1 MIKKVFL
8 ALTGILIICDLI
20 FIGGSFTS
28 KTTPTTSQNSVNPL
42 YSSNNNGVSPT
53 DVRTIVENKANG
65 GIVTSLTFNQE
76 KKEYNAQ
83 VDTLN
88 DTYSAVVNATNGDII
103 SFKNDNKKPNVNLD
117 ITPTSSTTN
126 GANFIPASKAIEILN
141 KEIPNGTIN
150 ELTYNIVGIT
160 PQYDSTV
167 TKDNT
172 KYYVDINATTG
183 AVISKY
189 SEPLNTAKS

>member
-8 ALTGILIICDLI
+8 ALTGILIVCDLI
-20 FIGGSFTS
+20 FIGVSFTS
-28 KTTPTTSQNSVNPL
+28 KSTPAANSNSVNPL
-42 YSSNNNGVSPT
+42 YSSNNDGVSPT
-53 DVRTIVENKANG
+53 DVRTIVENKAKG
-65 GIVTSLTFNQE
+65 GIVTSLTFDQE
-76 KKEYNAQ
+76 KKQYDVK

-103 SFKNDNKKPNVNLD
+103 SFKNDDKKPNVDLD

-126 GANFIPASKAIEILN
+126 GANFIPASKAVEILK
-141 KEIPNGTIN
+141 KEVPDGTIN

-160 PQYDSTV
+160 PQYDSTI

-183 AVISKY
+183 SVISKY
-189 SEPLNTAKS
+189 SEPLSKENS

>member
-8 ALTGILIICDLI
+8 ALTGILIVCDLI
-20 FIGGSFTS
+20 FIGVSFTS
-28 KTTPTTSQNSVNPL
+28 KSTPAASSNSVNPL
-42 YSSNNNGVSPT
+42 YSSNNDGVSPT
-53 DVRTIVENKANG
+53 DVRTIVENKAKG
-65 GIVTSLTFNQE
+65 GIVTSLTFDQE
-76 KKEYNAQ
+76 KKQYDVK

-103 SFKNDNKKPNVNLD
+103 SFKNDDKKPNVDLD

-126 GANFIPASKAIEILN
+126 GANFIPASKAVEILN
-141 KEIPNGTIN
+141 KEVPDGTIN

-160 PQYDSTV
+160 PQYDSTI

-183 AVISKY
+183 SVISKY
-189 SEPLNTAKS
+189 SEPLSKENS

>member
-8 ALTGILIICDLI
+8 ALTGILIVCDLI
-20 FIGGSFTS
+20 FIGVSFTS
-28 KTTPTTSQNSVNPL
+28 KSTPTTSSNSVNPL
-42 YSSNNNGVSPT
+42 YSSNNDGVSPT
-53 DVRTIVENKANG
+53 DVRTIVENKAKG

-76 KKEYNAQ
+76 KKQYDVK
-83 VDTLN
+83 VDTLK

-103 SFKNDNKKPNVNLD
+103 SFKNDDKKPNVDLD

-126 GANFIPASKAIEILN
+126 GANFIPASKAVEILN
-141 KEIPNGTIN
+141 KEVPDGRIN

-160 PQYDSTV
+160 PQYDSTI

-183 AVISKY
+183 SVISKY
-189 SEPLNTAKS
+189 SEPLSKENS